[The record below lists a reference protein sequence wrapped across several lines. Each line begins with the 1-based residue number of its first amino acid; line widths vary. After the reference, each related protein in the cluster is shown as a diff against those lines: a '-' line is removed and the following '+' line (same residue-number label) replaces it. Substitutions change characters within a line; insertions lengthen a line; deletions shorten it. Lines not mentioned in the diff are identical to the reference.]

1 MDEERIKNYID
12 KDTDCLARY
21 NICIEL
27 REIFPFDF
35 IKYESSNK
43 NASNLRIRASLREEK
58 NLASYYGVEY
68 YFEDSYHVFREL
80 SISNYSHS
88 LSKEDTVIEVLKF
101 VHENI
106 SDVSENTIGR
116 FSSLK
121 NFKVEILFDEFDKME
136 ITIPFKDSDNK
147 IYAEIIHHTQYG
159 FRHEYELKYDVSS
172 PSIFKNNA
180 LDKFYICCDE
190 KNPYLLNWQIFEA
203 ALSCLNNHV
212 FKQTPLNNS

>member
-43 NASNLRIRASLREEK
+43 NASNLWISASLREKK
-58 NLASYYGVEY
+58 NLVSYYVVEY
-68 YFEDSYHVFREL
+68 YFENSYHVSREF
-80 SISNYSHS
+80 SISNSDYSHY

-121 NFKVEILFDEFDKME
+121 NFNVEIQFDKMK
-136 ITIPFKDSDNK
+136 IKIPLKDSDNK
-147 IYAEIIHHTQYG
+147 IDAKIIRYTQYG
-159 FRHEYELKYDVSS
+159 FRYEYELKYNVSS
-172 PSIFKNNA
+172 PSIFKNDV

-190 KNPYLLNWQIFEA
+190 KKPYLLNWQIFEA

-212 FKQTPLNNS
+212 FKQTPLNNL